1 MPFAI
6 GRPIRHNRSWRDR
19 LPTFIDDKTLLRAP
33 AFTVRR
39 SGGETVALDPAKP
52 HWVASDD
59 RGIRLLG
66 QFDGRTPFA
75 QVVRE
80 YADWSGLDVARAWL
94 HAETFAADALRHGF
108 LSTDGA
114 APAPYLGRAAYL
126 ETAELHELWV
136 QVNDFCNLACAHC
149 LVSSGP
155 ARDQGLATERILD
168 AIDQAVALGAA
179 RVFFTGGEPLARP
192 DILDLCRHVMTTHGR
207 ELVILTNGTLL
218 KGRRLDALVELAAV
232 ELPARDGQPAAD
244 SLRLQVSLDGATAEV
259 NDPVRG
265 KGSFDGTVAGI
276 EAAMAAGLRP
286 TLTATILRH
295 NLEDLDNIVR
305 LAARL
310 GIGNVHLIW
319 PHRRGRVLDGP
330 FSELPTPDDILRAV
344 RGARRT
350 AGELGISID
359 NVDEFRLRLDGAA
372 GVKND
377 LAGAGWNSLCLY
389 TDGWVYPSAS
399 TAGVPELRCGDLAAA
414 PLAEIWRESDV
425 CRELREASVEKKPVC
440 RSCVLKFL
448 CGGGDLEHGY
458 WTSAAEG
465 GGRRGSFLAHDPYCD
480 LYKGLA
486 DDALADMA
494 REGRATVQARSG
506 FDRPVVFRAM
516 GEHTLH
522 DEDAIVRTTHTA
534 CVLSEEVIE
543 RSRLTVREYYGEAAE
558 QPKADLC
565 CPVQPEAEDLA
576 YIPPEVVE
584 RFYGCGSP
592 VSDAAPVPGE
602 TLVDLG
608 SGAGIDCFIAAR
620 KVGAEGRVYGVDMT
634 DQMLAVA
641 RESQPQVAAKLGYDA
656 VEFRKGYLEQ
666 VPLDDRVADVVTSN
680 CVVNLSAD
688 KPRVLREI
696 WRVLKDH
703 GRTVIAD
710 IVADREV
717 PPKVRADGRL
727 WGQCLSGAL
736 TEEAFLSAL
745 ERAGFHG
752 VAILKKT
759 PWREVEGC
767 RFHSVT
773 VRGYKFEKKAG
784 CRFVGQYAV
793 YLGPQKAVMDE
804 EGHLFPRGVPVEVC
818 TDTAARLSQR
828 PYAGAFAI
836 ADDRSGAGRFTAADG
851 EGGDCGP
858 GCC

>member
-1 MPFAI
+1 M
-6 GRPIRHNRSWRDR
+6 S
-19 LPTFIDDKTLLRAP
+19 TFIDDNTLLRAP

-94 HAETFAADALRHGF
+94 HVETFAADALRHRF

-126 ETAELHELWV
+126 ATAELHELWV

-155 ARDQGLATERILD
+155 TRDQGLAAERILD

-192 DILDLCRHVMTTHGR
+192 DILDLCRHVIAAHGR

-218 KGRRLDALVELAAV
+218 RGKRLDALVELAAV
-232 ELPARDGQPAAD
+232 ELPARDGQPPPD

-265 KGSFDGTVAGI
+265 KGSFAATVAGI
-276 EAAMAAGLRP
+276 EAAVAAGLRP
-286 TLTATILRH
+286 TLTATILKH
-295 NLEDLDNIVR
+295 NLDDLDNVVR

-310 GIGNVHLIW
+310 GVGNVHLIW

-330 FSELPTPDDILRAV
+330 FAEMPAPDDILRAV

-350 AGELGISID
+350 AGELGVSID
-359 NVDEFRLRLDGAA
+359 NVDEFRLRLDGAP

-425 CRELREASVEKKPVC
+425 CRELREASVEKKPLC

-458 WTSAAEG
+458 WTSATEG

-486 DDALADMA
+486 DDALADLA

-522 DEDAIVRTTHTA
+522 DEEAIVRTTHTA
-534 CVLSEEVIE
+534 CVLSEEVLE

-565 CPVQPEAEDLA
+565 CPVQPAAEDLA
-576 YIPPEVVE
+576 HIPPEVVE

-620 KVGAEGRVYGVDMT
+620 KVGAAGRVYGIDMT

-641 RESQPQVAAKLGYDA
+641 RGSQPQVAAALGYDA

-666 VPLDDRVADVVTSN
+666 VPLDDAVADVVTSN

-696 WRVLKDH
+696 WRVLRDN

-710 IVADREV
+710 IVADRDV

-727 WGQCLSGAL
+727 WGECLSGAL

-745 ERAGFHG
+745 ERAGFYG

-767 RFHSVT
+767 RFFSVT
-773 VRGYKFEKKAG
+773 VRGYKFEKKAA

-818 TDTAARLSQR
+818 TDTALKLSRR
-828 PYAGAFAI
+828 PYEGAFVI
-836 ADDRSGAGRFTAADG
+836 VDDPSGARKVAASA
-851 EGGDCGP
+851 GGDGGCGP
-858 GCC
+858 DCC

>member
-1 MPFAI
+1 M
-6 GRPIRHNRSWRDR
+6 S
-19 LPTFIDDKTLLRAP
+19 TFIDDDTLLRAP
-33 AFTVRR
+33 AFSVQR
-39 SGGETVALDPAKP
+39 SGGQSIALDPAKP

-75 QVVRE
+75 QVVRD
-80 YADWSGLDVARAWL
+80 YADSSGLDVARAWL
-94 HAETFAADALRHGF
+94 HVETFASDALRHGF

-126 ETAELHELWV
+126 ATAELHELWV

-155 ARDQGLATERILD
+155 TRDQGLATGRILD
-168 AIDQAVALGAA
+168 AVDQAVALGAA

-192 DILDLCRHVMTTHGR
+192 DILELCRHVVATRGR

-218 KGRRLDALVELAAV
+218 TGQRLDALVELAAV
-232 ELPARDGQPAAD
+232 ELPPRAGGPPPD
-244 SLRLQVSLDGATAEV
+244 SLRLQVSLDGASAEV

-265 KGSFDGTVAGI
+265 KGSFAATLAGI
-276 EAAMAAGLRP
+276 ESAVAAGLRP
-286 TLTATILRH
+286 TLTATVLKH

-305 LAARL
+305 LAGRL
-310 GIGNVHLIW
+310 GVGNVHLLW

-330 FSELPTPDDILRAV
+330 FAEMPTPDAILRAV

-350 AGELGISID
+350 ARELGISID
-359 NVDEFRLRLDGAA
+359 NVEEFRLRLDGAP

-389 TDGWVYPSAS
+389 TDGRVYPSAS
-399 TAGVPELRCGDLAAA
+399 TAGVSELRCGDLATASLAA
-414 PLAEIWRESDV
+414 IWRDSEV
-425 CRELREASVEKKPVC
+425 CRELREASVEKKPLC

-486 DDALADMA
+486 DDALAEMA
-494 REGRATVQARSG
+494 REGRATVQTRSG
-506 FDRPVVFRAM
+506 FDRPVVFRSM

-522 DEDAIVRTTHTA
+522 DEQAIVRTTHTA
-534 CVLSEEVIE
+534 CVLSEEVVE

-565 CPVQPEAEDLA
+565 CPVQPAAEDLA
-576 YIPPEVVE
+576 HIPPEVVE

-592 VSDAAPVPGE
+592 VVDAALNAGE
-602 TLVDLG
+602 TMVDLG

-620 KVGAEGRVYGVDMT
+620 KVGPEGRVYGVDMT

-641 RESQPQVAAKLGYDA
+641 RDSQPKVAAALGYDA
-656 VEFRKGYLEQ
+656 VEFRKGFLEQ
-666 VPLDDRVADVVTSN
+666 IPLDDAVADVVTSN

-696 WRVLKDH
+696 WRVLGDH
-703 GRTVIAD
+703 GRMVIAD
-710 IVADREV
+710 IVADRDV
-717 PPKVRADGRL
+717 PPKVRADGAL
-727 WGQCLSGAL
+727 WGQCISGAL
-736 TEEAFLSAL
+736 TEEAWLSAV
-745 ERAGFHG
+745 ERAGFYG
-752 VAILKKT
+752 VAILRKT

-767 RFHSVT
+767 RFFSVT
-773 VRGYKFEKKAG
+773 VRGYKFEKQAG
-784 CRFVGQYAV
+784 CRFAGQYAV

-818 TDTAARLSQR
+818 TDTAAKLSNR
-828 PYAGAFAI
+828 PYSGSFVIVDDPAGAREVAA
-836 ADDRSGAGRFTAADG
+836 ADDDDC
-851 EGGDCGP
+851 GDCGP

>member
-1 MPFAI
+1 MSA
-6 GRPIRHNRSWRDR
+6 
-19 LPTFIDDKTLLRAP
+19 FIDDATLLRAP
-33 AFTVRR
+33 AFSVRR
-39 SGGETVALDPAKP
+39 AGGAQVALDPARP

-66 QFDGRTPFA
+66 HFDGRTPFS
-75 QVVRE
+75 QVVKQ

-94 HAETFAADALRHGF
+94 HVETFAADALRRGF

-126 ETAELHELWV
+126 ETRELHEFWV

-155 ARDQGLATERILD
+155 AREQGLETARITD
-168 AIDQAVALGAA
+168 AIDQAAALGAA
-179 RVFFTGGEPLARP
+179 RIFLTGGEPLARP
-192 DILDLCRHVMTTHGR
+192 DIIELGRHVVATR
-207 ELVILTNGTLL
+207 KLELVILTNGTLL
-218 KGRRLDALVELAAV
+218 KGRRLDALVELSRI
-232 ELPARDGQPAAD
+232 ELPAPDCGRPGG
-244 SLRLQVSLDGATAEV
+244 SLRLQVSLDGSTAEV

-265 KGSFDGTVAGI
+265 PGSFAATVSGL
-276 EAAMAAGLRP
+276 EAALAAGLQP
-286 TLTATILRH
+286 TLTATILQH
-295 NLEDLDNIVR
+295 NLDDLDNIVR

-310 GIGNVHLIW
+310 GIRNLHLLW
-319 PHRRGRVLDGP
+319 PHRRGRMLSGP
-330 FSELPTPDDILRAV
+330 FAELPSPGDMLQAV
-344 RGARRT
+344 RGARQT
-350 AGELGISID
+350 ARELAVAID
-359 NVDEFRLRLDGAA
+359 NVEEFRLRLDGAP

-389 TDGWVYPSAS
+389 TDGWLYPSAS
-399 TAGVPELRCGDLAAA
+399 MAGVPELRCGDLSAA
-414 PLAEIWRESDV
+414 PLAQIWRESEV
-425 CRELREASVEKKPVC
+425 CRALRDASVEKKPLC
-440 RSCVLKFL
+440 RSCVFKFL

-458 WTSAAEG
+458 WTSVTEG

-480 LYKGLA
+480 LYIGLA
-486 DDALADMA
+486 DDALAELA
-494 REGRATVQARSG
+494 SEGRETVQQRSG

-522 DEDAIVRTTHTA
+522 GEAAVVRTTHTA
-534 CVLSEEVIE
+534 CVLSEEVLD
-543 RSRLTVREYYGEAAE
+543 RSRLTVREYYGAAAE
-558 QPKADLC
+558 QPQADLC
-565 CPVQPEAEDLA
+565 CPVQPAAEDLA
-576 YIPPEVVE
+576 HIPPAVVE

-592 VSDAAPVPGE
+592 VSDAALVTGE
-602 TLVDLG
+602 TMVDLG

-620 KVGAEGRVYGVDMT
+620 KVGAGGRVHGVDMT
-634 DQMLAVA
+634 DEMLSVA
-641 RESQPQVAAKLGYDA
+641 RECQPQVAAALGYDA
-656 VEFRKGYLEQ
+656 VEFHKGYLEQ
-666 VPLDDRVADVVTSN
+666 IPLDDGVADVVTSN

-696 WRVLKDH
+696 WRVLRDH

-717 PPKVRADGRL
+717 PPTVRADGKL
-727 WGQCLSGAL
+727 WGECISGAL

-759 PWREVEGC
+759 PWREVAGC
-767 RFHSVT
+767 RFFSVT
-773 VRGYKFEKKAG
+773 VRGYKFEKKAA

-793 YLGPQKAVMDE
+793 YRGPHKAVLDE

-818 TDTAARLSQR
+818 TDTVAKLSQP

-836 ADDRSGAGRFTAADG
+836 LDDPSGAGEIAAAAND
-851 EGGDCGP
+851 ESSCAP

>member
-1 MPFAI
+1 M
-6 GRPIRHNRSWRDR
+6 
-19 LPTFIDDKTLLRAP
+19 PTFIDDGTLLRAP

-39 SGGETVALDPAKP
+39 SGGETVALDPAQP

-59 RGIRLLG
+59 RGVRLLG

-80 YADWSGLDVARAWL
+80 YAEWAGLDVARAWL

-114 APAPYLGRAAYL
+114 APAPYLGRGAYL

-155 ARDQGLATERILD
+155 TRDQGLETGRILD
-168 AIDQAVALGAA
+168 AIDQAAALGAA

-192 DILDLCRHVMTTHGR
+192 DILELCRHVIATQRR

-218 KGRRLDALVELAAV
+218 KGKRLDGLAELAAV
-232 ELPARDGQPAAD
+232 ELPAPDGQPPAD

-265 KGSFDGTVAGI
+265 KGSYAAAVAGI
-276 EAAMAAGLRP
+276 EAAVAAGLRP

-295 NLEDLDNIVR
+295 NLEDLDDIVR

-330 FSELPTPDDILRAV
+330 FSEMPAPDDILGAV

-359 NVDEFRLRLDGAA
+359 NVDEFRLRLDGAP

-414 PLAEIWRESDV
+414 PLAEIWRESEV
-425 CRELREASVEKKPVC
+425 CRELREASVEKKPLC

-522 DEDAIVRTTHTA
+522 DEEAIVRTTHTA
-534 CVLSEEVIE
+534 CVLSEEVID
-543 RSRLTVREYYGEAAE
+543 RSRLTVREYYGKAAE
-558 QPKADLC
+558 QPRADLC

-576 YIPPEVVE
+576 HIPPEVVE

-592 VSDAAPVPGE
+592 VSDAALNPGE

-620 KVGAEGRVYGVDMT
+620 KVGAEGRVYGIDMT

-641 RESQPQVAAKLGYDA
+641 RESQPQVAAALGYDA

-666 VPLDDRVADVVTSN
+666 VPLDDGAADVVTSN

-710 IVADREV
+710 IVADRDV
-717 PPKVRADGRL
+717 PPKVRADGKL

-745 ERAGFHG
+745 ERAGFYG

-767 RFHSVT
+767 RFFSVT

-804 EGHLFPRGVPVEVC
+804 EGHLFPRGAPVEVC
-818 TDTAARLSQR
+818 TDTAAKLSQR

-836 ADDRSGAGRFTAADG
+836 VDDPSGAGKFTAAGG
-851 EGGDCGP
+851 EDAGCGP
-858 GCC
+858 DCC